1 MPPPEMTPLTNTSRA
16 QVVVQYAGFWKRLG
30 AYVIDMILLWGII
43 FLVSI
48 IIGGGVMGVMGS
60 PTDFDSYRPDVATT
74 GFALGTIFMLIAL
87 WLVMPWLY
95 FAIMESSPKEG
106 TLGKMAVGLHV
117 TDLEG
122 RRISFGRA
130 TARFF
135 SKMLSGVILGIGYI
149 MAGFTEKKQA
159 LHDMVAG
166 TLVLSKRA
174 TVPEQVAQN
183 AFS

>member
-1 MPPPEMTPLTNTSRA
+1 M
-16 QVVVQYAGFWKRLG
+16 
-30 AYVIDMILLWGII
+30 GI
-43 FLVSI
+43 
-48 IIGGGVMGVMGS
+48 MGS
-60 PTDFDSYRPDVATT
+60 PTDFDSHRPDAIST
-74 GFALGTIFMLIAL
+74 GFALGTFSMLFAL

-95 FAIMESSPKEG
+95 FALMESSSKEG

-122 RRISFGRA
+122 RRITFGRA
-130 TARFF
+130 TGRFF
-135 SKMLSGVILGIGYI
+135 SKMLSGIILGIGYI
-149 MAGFTEKKQA
+149 MAGFTEKKQG

-166 TLVLSKRA
+166 TLVLSRRS